1 MVILKK
7 LYSETGLFDKVEFRM
22 GINVIKGIYTRSP
35 EEIRELNGIG
45 KSTLIRLVDFALLS
59 EEGKKYFSVRTH
71 GFLKGHSV
79 ILEFMDEDIS
89 YSIRREFNNPNK
101 ARFGKTTEALDEYAA
116 SELRVILGSIFLG
129 KDNYKGY
136 FENSWFRSLIKFFIK
151 DDINHSV
158 RKDPLKFASSHI
170 SNFEAYVYNFFL
182 LGLPNKSVN
191 DYSVLKKKIDD
202 SRKMK
207 SRATARIVEETGK
220 KIEEIS
226 SEIAVLDK
234 KIKVFQDSLAE
245 YKFLKSYEDI
255 EREIISISNEISS
268 LLSRLTPVQRRLNEY
283 RKSYEFEIEID
294 SNKASRL
301 YSEVKT
307 VFGEAVKKQL
317 DDVIQFRKKLAENR
331 KKFLIGKETELST
344 EIEAI
349 TGKISE
355 LEQKRSAFYKI
366 LDENQALD
374 SIKNTYQLLVEE
386 KTKKERL
393 TGSIE
398 SINKID
404 EELYRQNTLISE
416 SVSNIAENMNSVQEQ
431 LKFISSTFSEIVRE
445 SIHVD
450 NVHDVVFDIRPRPNI
465 SSPLKISIEVP
476 KSASLGKQKLKVL
489 AYDLTV
495 FFNLI
500 ENERKLPHFLVHD
513 GVFHGIDIKTVVRVL
528 NLVNSMYLK
537 NHNFQYIITANEK
550 ELDIPEDKK
559 EVYGQ
564 YDFDLS
570 ETIVAKYKD
579 IAEEMIFKR
588 EY

>member
-7 LYSETGLFDKVEFRM
+7 LYSDTGLFDKVEFRM
-22 GINVIKGIYTRSP
+22 GINVIKGIYTKSP

-59 EEGKKYFSVRTH
+59 EEGKKYFSVRTY

-79 ILEFMDEDIS
+79 ILEFVDEDIS
-89 YSIRREFNNPNK
+89 YFIRREFNNPNK
-101 ARFGKTTEALDEYAA
+101 ARFGKTIEALDEYAT

-207 SRATARIVEETGK
+207 SRVTARIVEETGK

-245 YKFLKSYEDI
+245 YKFLKSYEGI

-301 YSEVKT
+301 YSEVRT

-355 LEQKRSAFYKI
+355 LEHKRSAFYKI
-366 LDENQALD
+366 LDEKQALD

-393 TGSIE
+393 AGSIE

-404 EELYRQNTLISE
+404 KELYRQNTLISE
-416 SVSNIAENMNSVQEQ
+416 SVSNMAENMNSVQEQ
-431 LKFISSTFSEIVRE
+431 LKSISSTFSEIVRE

-450 NVHDVVFDIRPRPNI
+450 DVHDVVFDIRPRPNI
-465 SSPLKISIEVP
+465 SSPLRISIEVP

-528 NLVNSMYLK
+528 NLANSMYLK

-559 EVYGQ
+559 EIYGQ